1 MYSAVSPS
9 TSCGARRSCSGASLR
24 RGPRATASSIGKSR
38 RRSMTSSPL
47 RRRRLKTPPR
57 AQSHRVRCSSCMLA
71 TSRSISA
78 SRISPLQGTWRLRAP
93 RQPCGAPLAMARR
106 LRVSR
111 ENRASDRNAV
121 AWHSSCA
128 GSPQDLLDARS
139 AYEAAPGVRRRFI
152 AYRRFCGVASEPTRI
167 LGLWQSVLIAWEHSQ
182 LDVRGVP
189 RRMKHALRRALE
201 VRGLSC
207 VDVLKLLRIP
217 INEGEPAALHADED
231 AISFLEG
238 VIDVVHG
245 EIYARRLVW
254 PHGYGVAET
263 VAEFSS
269 HHIAPHE
276 LLIAAWMN
284 IDQLHNPVRIRPA
297 C

>member
-1 MYSAVSPS
+1 MVWPS
-9 TSCGARRSCSGASLR
+9 LAIYVRGARGRTTISGL
-24 RGPRATASSIGKSR
+24 G
-38 RRSMTSSPL
+38 
-47 RRRRLKTPPR
+47 RRLGVWPALPTFRR
-57 AQSHRVRCSSCMLA
+57 ADYGITVTGQ
-71 TSRSISA
+71 
-78 SRISPLQGTWRLRAP
+78 ISPD
-93 RQPCGAPLAMARR
+93 PC
-106 LRVSR
+106 
-111 ENRASDRNAV
+111 
-121 AWHSSCA
+121 
-128 GSPQDLLDARS
+128 
-139 AYEAAPGVRRRFI
+139 
-152 AYRRFCGVASEPTRI
+152 
-167 LGLWQSVLIAWEHSQ
+167 LWQSVLIEWERSQ

-263 VAEFSS
+263 VAEFSP

-276 LLIAAWMN
+276 LLIAARMN
-284 IDQLHNPVRIRPA
+284 IDQLHNPVRIRPT